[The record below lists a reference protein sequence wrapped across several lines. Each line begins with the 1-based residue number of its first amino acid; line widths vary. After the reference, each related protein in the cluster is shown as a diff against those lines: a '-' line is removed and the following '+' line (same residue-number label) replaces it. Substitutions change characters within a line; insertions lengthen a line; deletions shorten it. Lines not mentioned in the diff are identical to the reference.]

1 MTKILPF
8 GGITAKK
15 ASAPTTNRTTNTVYR
30 KKQRP
35 DQNQQHRIRITRNRT
50 IPTKRRND
58 TKQNRTNRKRR
69 KNHEIRFRSR
79 KAKPKQKNIT
89 QEQKRR
95 NKNRRARNVRNSK
108 KNTIL
113 TSIKKSKQAK
123 KNKKMF

>member
-15 ASAPTTNRTTNTVYR
+15 ASTPTTNRTTNTVYR

-69 KNHEIRFRSR
+69 KNHEIRFRNR
-79 KAKPKQKNIT
+79 KAKPKHKDIT
-89 QEQKRR
+89 LLK
-95 NKNRRARNVRNSK
+95 NKNRE
-108 KNTIL
+108 
-113 TSIKKSKQAK
+113 IKTEEQEMLKIAK
-123 KNKKMF
+123 KILF